1 MRVDARE
8 SVPRRR
14 ATRRL
19 RFHPAQVVFGGF
31 AAAALVGTGLLSLPI
46 AKAGGGSATFVE
58 ALFTAVSALCVTGH
72 IVVDTPT
79 YWTGFGQI
87 VILVLIQVGGFGVM
101 TFASFVGLIVVRRL
115 SFSAK
120 LNTAAEAHS
129 LGLDDIKSLVLGV
142 VRISLVVEAVVA
154 LVLAVR
160 FATEY
165 GHAPLE
171 AAWLGVFHGISSFNN
186 AGFSLFSDSIIG
198 FVSDPVI
205 SLTICVSVILGG
217 LGFPVI
223 MQLLRELPRPR
234 LWNMNTRLVL
244 AFTGILVVG
253 GTLFITALEW
263 DNPDTIGA
271 LDPGARVLAG
281 FFHSVQTR
289 TAGFNSVD
297 IGAMEG
303 GTLLGMDVLMFIG
316 GGPAGTAGGI
326 KVTTFGVLLFI
337 LLAEIRGDGVVNIFG
352 KRLSRAVHRQA
363 IAVVLVSVAVV
374 IVSTITIMLI
384 SDLDLDRVLFETISA
399 FSTVGLSTGITAA
412 LPVPAQ
418 LILVAL
424 MFIGRLGPITFAT
437 ALALRER
444 TIVYQL
450 PKERP
455 IVG

>member
-1 MRVDARE
+1 MT
-8 SVPRRR
+8 S
-14 ATRRL
+14 RRL

-31 AAAALVGTGLLSLPI
+31 SAAALLGAGLLALPI
-46 AKAGGGSATFVE
+46 AKSGPGGATPIE

-79 YWTGFGQI
+79 YWTLFGQV

-115 SFSAK
+115 SFSAR

-129 LGLDDIKSLVLGV
+129 LGLGDIKSLVLGV
-142 VRISLVVEAVVA
+142 VRISLVIEASVA
-154 LVLAVR
+154 LILAVR
-160 FATEY
+160 FATAY
-165 GHAPLE
+165 GYSPLE

-198 FVSDPVI
+198 FAADPVV
-205 SLTICVSVILGG
+205 SLTICISVILGG

-223 MQLLRELPRPR
+223 LQLLRDGWRPR

-244 AFTGILVVG
+244 AFTAILLLG
-253 GTLFITALEW
+253 GTLYITALEW
-263 DNPDTIGA
+263 DNPDTLGA
-271 LDPGARVLAG
+271 LDPGARVLTG

-297 IGAMEG
+297 IGAMDG
-303 GTLLGMDVLMFIG
+303 ATLLGMDVLMFIG

-326 KVTTFGVLLFI
+326 KVTTFAVLLFI
-337 LLAEIRGDGVVNIFG
+337 LLAEIRGDGVVNVAG

-374 IVSTITIMLI
+374 VAATIAIMLI
-384 SDLDLDRVLFETISA
+384 SNLDLDRVLFETISA
-399 FSTVGLSTGITAA
+399 FSTVGLSTGITAG
-412 LPVPAQ
+412 LPAPAQ
-418 LILVAL
+418 LILVVL
-424 MFIGRLGPITFAT
+424 MFVGRLGPITFAT
-437 ALALRER
+437 ALALRQR
-444 TIVYQL
+444 NVVYQL

-455 IVG
+455 IIG